1 MFYLGVVNKL
11 ARVREEH
18 ITVIQATKFLTFGFC
33 TCLRDL
39 EMCTNLASLEKN
51 ILL

>member
-1 MFYLGVVNKL
+1 MLGVVDNL

-18 ITVIQATKFLTFGFC
+18 ITIIHATKFLTFGFC
-33 TCLRDL
+33 ICWRDL
-39 EMCTNLASLEKN
+39 EMCTNPASLEKN